1 VTEPA
6 PAGVSDLDWEIFSV
20 TNKMRTDPSY
30 FILYLLELLPLIDE
44 ERVLHL
50 PGNRTIWMKEGAE
63 AVADGI
69 EYLRS

>member
-20 TNKMRTDPSY
+20 TNKMRTDPRY

-44 ERVLHL
+44 KKLLHL
-50 PGNRTIWMKEGAE
+50 PGNWPIMMKEGVD
-63 AVADGI
+63 AVVDGI
-69 EYLRS
+69 EYLWN